1 MNCILISFEN
11 LSLRQRNPL
20 SALPDHLCFTGAYD
34 GRGFST
40 VPRYP
45 ISERWQAT
53 SSIFIIIYS
62 SQPVFCNG
70 NSFEST
76 PLCRAIRE
84 PYWPSVS
91 REALRRAPFGKMKET
106 VLNANI
112 HRAWRSEKGLL
123 PYFGFV
129 CYYVSL
135 PLCSKK

>member
-1 MNCILISFEN
+1 MYFNLFWKSFPLAEKS
-11 LSLRQRNPL
+11 SLCSSRSSLLHWGIWWERFQQCPKV
-20 SALPDHLCFTGAYD
+20 PDLWEMT
-34 GRGFST
+34 
-40 VPRYP
+40 
-45 ISERWQAT
+45 QAT

-91 REALRRAPFGKMKET
+91 REVLRRAPFGKMKET

-123 PYFGFV
+123 PLFWV
-129 CYYVSL
+129 CVL
-135 PLCSKK
+135 LCFLTSM